1 MCCHV
6 MCVSHIVF
14 CFASGGALLHFPADK
29 GPFVPGFV
37 PTEEESPL
45 GPRYL
50 FKTPGGSTD
59 TLKDTQASL
68 QAVASAQVLHALPST
83 LGTPPPSTPSPTTV
97 ASPASLARTSMPSTP
112 SATCPTE
119 VPSVPSASQATPNP
133 QQDSTTKPAPKQPAA
148 VQPETATKPQSL
160 EQPGAV
166 QPETATKPPS
176 PKQPGAVQP
185 KTATKPPSP
194 KQPGAV
200 AVQQETPDQVATPRK
215 HQVAPEKEGVKC
227 SGIPTTR
234 KKHTSP
240 KSKTTPEKQ
249 GSGAGSSR
257 DRPAGLAEP
266 GDGFEAHLGWECA
279 RGEVEEH
286 VPGWILL
293 EDCAFLCDMTWHDSL
308 QSPCLCVVVFMLHL
322 ETMLYERLHIL
333 SISILIIVCLYHLML
348 AIGAYWWYHAVC
360 WLELTCVGVG

>member
-1 MCCHV
+1 MHTAMCCHV

-194 KQPGAV
+194 KQPGVVQPKTATKPPSPKQPGAV

-257 DRPAGLAEP
+257 DRPSGLAEP
-266 GDGFEAHLGWECA
+266 GDGFEAHLVGL
-279 RGEVEEH
+279 VENAPEEKSKNMYQDGSYWRT
-286 VPGWILL
+286 VL
-293 EDCAFLCDMTWHDSL
+293 S
-308 QSPCLCVVVFMLHL
+308 CV
-322 ETMLYERLHIL
+322 T
-333 SISILIIVCLYHLML
+333 
-348 AIGAYWWYHAVC
+348 
-360 WLELTCVGVG
+360 

>member
-148 VQPETATKPQSL
+148 VQPETATKP
-160 EQPGAV
+160 
-166 QPETATKPPS
+166 
-176 PKQPGAVQP
+176 
-185 KTATKPPSP
+185 PSP

-257 DRPAGLAEP
+257 DRPSGLAEP
-266 GDGFEAHLGWECA
+266 GDGFEAHLVGL
-279 RGEVEEH
+279 VENAPEEKSKNMYQDGSYWRT
-286 VPGWILL
+286 VLS
-293 EDCAFLCDMTWHDSL
+293 CVTWHDMTACRVHVCVWSFLCCISKLCFMNAYIYSRSL
-308 QSPCLCVVVFMLHL
+308 
-322 ETMLYERLHIL
+322 Y
-333 SISILIIVCLYHLML
+333 
-348 AIGAYWWYHAVC
+348 
-360 WLELTCVGVG
+360 

>member
-133 QQDSTTKPAPKQPAA
+133 QQDFHNKARSEAACCRAARDRNKTT
-148 VQPETATKPQSL
+148 V
-160 EQPGAV
+160 PGA
-166 QPETATKPPS
+166 AWCCAARDR
-176 PKQPGAVQP
+176 KQSRRPRSSLVRCSQRP
-185 KTATKPPSP
+185 ATKPPSP

-257 DRPAGLAEP
+257 DRPSGLAEP
-266 GDGFEAHLGWECA
+266 GDGFEAHLVGLAENA
-279 RGEVEEH
+279 PEEKSKNMYQDGSYWRT
-286 VPGWILL
+286 VL
-293 EDCAFLCDMTWHDSL
+293 S
-308 QSPCLCVVVFMLHL
+308 CV
-322 ETMLYERLHIL
+322 T
-333 SISILIIVCLYHLML
+333 
-348 AIGAYWWYHAVC
+348 
-360 WLELTCVGVG
+360 

>member
-1 MCCHV
+1 MHTAMCCHV

-133 QQDSTTKPAPKQPAA
+133 QQDSTTKPAPKRLLPCSQR
-148 VQPETATKPQSL
+148 PQQNHSPWSSL
-160 EQPGAV
+160 VLCSQRP
-166 QPETATKPPS
+166 
-176 PKQPGAVQP
+176 
-185 KTATKPPSP
+185 
-194 KQPGAV
+194 
-200 AVQQETPDQVATPRK
+200 QQSRRPRSSL
-215 HQVAPEKEGVKC
+215 VRC
-227 SGIPTTR
+227 SQRPQQSR
-234 KKHTSP
+234 RP
-240 KSKTTPEKQ
+240 R
-249 GSGAGSSR
+249 SS
-257 DRPAGLAEP
+257 L
-266 GDGFEAHLGWECA
+266 
-279 RGEVEEH
+279 
-286 VPGWILL
+286 VP
-293 EDCAFLCDMTWHDSL
+293 
-308 QSPCLCVVVFMLHL
+308 
-322 ETMLYERLHIL
+322 
-333 SISILIIVCLYHLML
+333 
-348 AIGAYWWYHAVC
+348 
-360 WLELTCVGVG
+360 